1 MTVRQSF
8 YISIAA
14 HIMFF
19 GSALAI
25 AQYGKGS
32 FPSSGETMMVALV
45 SPGLTSGNESGILPR
60 RMLHASPTKNRVDA
74 AKIEIPVERAISQ
87 TSAVK
92 NEMPADVQTVRETV
106 SMQLPGQV
114 TESTDA
120 GKDDPGLAPSSSGAG
135 EGKSAQFGIMSPSE
149 WANLAAAI
157 ERTKNYPRLARDRG
171 IEGLV
176 RVRFRLTSSGTV
188 EKIEIVQS
196 SGSDILDSA
205 SIGAVC
211 RAAPL
216 PYVSGWVEMPMK
228 YVLK

>member
-25 AQYGKGS
+25 AQYGRGL
-32 FPSSGETMMVALV
+32 FLSSGDTMMVALV
-45 SPGLTSGNESGILPR
+45 SPGLTSGNERGILPQR
-60 RMLHASPTKNRVDA
+60 VLHASPTTNQVDTE
-74 AKIEIPVERAISQ
+74 KIEIPVERAISQ
-87 TSAVK
+87 KPAVK
-92 NEMPADVQTVRETV
+92 NEMPADIQTEPEAL
-106 SMQLPGQV
+106 SMQLSGQV
-114 TESTDA
+114 AENADA
-120 GKDDPGLAPSSSGAG
+120 GKDDPGLAPASSGAG
-135 EGKSAQFGIMSPSE
+135 EGKSAQFGVISPSE

-205 SIGAVC
+205 SIGAVY